1 MIVEKIIEKVVEV
14 EKLVYEEKII
24 EKIVEVPENLNSKN
38 FKASALVHF
47 FLNFFFSLNDFF
59 FPI

>member
-24 EKIVEVPENLNSKN
+24 EKIVEVPENLNPKN

-47 FLNFFFSLNDFF
+47 FFEFFFQLE
-59 FPI
+59 